1 MKREVEKK
9 KNGEIKKLKNKNRL
23 SRTFFCNHSMSNKKV
38 APFMAP
44 LCIFKKKK
52 SEKNKTNSPNY
63 FQIRINRIIQ

>member
-9 KNGEIKKLKNKNRL
+9 KNGEIKKLKNKNCL
-23 SRTFFCNHSMSNKKV
+23 SRTFFCNHSVKKA

-52 SEKNKTNSPNY
+52 RKNKTNSPNY